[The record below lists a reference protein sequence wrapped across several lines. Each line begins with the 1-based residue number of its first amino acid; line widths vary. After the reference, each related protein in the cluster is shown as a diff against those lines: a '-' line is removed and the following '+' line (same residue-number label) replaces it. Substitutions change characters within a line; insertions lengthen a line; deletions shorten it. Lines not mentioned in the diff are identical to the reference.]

1 MEHQAQGQR
10 MKQQRETRACEWPG
24 CGKQIDIRGMH
35 AHLEKHEREQKA
47 NGAGGKKPPLF
58 TVSTD
63 DPVVKAFEMG
73 FRLGKR
79 AA

>member
-1 MEHQAQGQR
+1 MTEQGSNVR
-10 MKQQRETRACEWPG
+10 MKVVRATKACEWPG

-35 AHLEKHEREQKA
+35 AHVEKHEREQK
-47 NGAGGKKPPLF
+47 AGGKKPPLF
-58 TVSTD
+58 TVPTD